1 MKNRCNCISHIH
13 YKYYWWLWIWIDL
26 KRFEFNWFYND
37 MYYSY
42 LDHAEKHWEKDTTI
56 DRIDNSKRYSKDNCK
71 RSTRKEQANNRS
83 QQIVFITNQ

>member
-1 MKNRCNCISHIH
+1 
-13 YKYYWWLWIWIDL
+13 
-26 KRFEFNWFYND
+26 